1 MKTKFKLMLFALAV
15 LLLLPTSQVAAAENA
30 AELIFDDTNRYRARS
45 GARALRLD
53 TELCYAAQLKA
64 DDMARS
70 GRFSHT
76 SAVYGTPCELLEIC
90 GVDYTCVGENI
101 AHGFDDACGALEA
114 WMGAEGHRQNILNS
128 VFTRMGVGYNAQH
141 GIYVQLFAD

>member
-15 LLLLPTSQVAAAENA
+15 FLLLPVPQAAATESA
-30 AELIFDDTNRYRARS
+30 TDLIFGGTNRYRAAS
-45 GARALRLD
+45 GVGALRLD
-53 TELCYAAQLKA
+53 TALCRAAQLKA
-64 DDMARS
+64 DDIART

-76 SAVYGTPCELLEIC
+76 SATYGTPCELLELC
-90 GVDYTCVGENI
+90 GVDYACVGENI
-101 AHGFDDACGALEA
+101 AHGFGDAFGALEA

-128 VFTRMGVGYNAQH
+128 VFTRMGVGYNAEQ

>member
-1 MKTKFKLMLFALAV
+1 MKTKFKLMFFALAV
-15 LLLLPTSQVAAAENA
+15 LLLLPTLQAAAAENA
-30 AELIFDDTNRYRARS
+30 VELIFDGTNRYRARNS
-45 GARALRLD
+45 ARALRLD

-64 DDMARS
+64 DDMART

-76 SAVYGTPCELLEIC
+76 SAVYGTPCELLELC

-101 AHGFDDACGALEA
+101 AHGFGDAYGALEA
-114 WMGAEGHRQNILNS
+114 WMGAEGHRQNILNGL
-128 VFTRMGVGYNAQH
+128 FTRMGVGYNAEQ